1 MNNRLEKKFIYNIGD
16 ESYKYFLIS
25 GMFKETYP
33 KRVVNSIY
41 FDTDIYQDV
50 WDNING
56 FGNRKKIRIRWY
68 NELNNSPVFIEEKKK
83 IGFVTQKKIENLG
96 NFKNFSD
103 LTLFIKNEYYQ
114 KSSLFKNKK
123 INIKKALIL
132 QYERNYFELYNKK
145 LRVTVDKKLKIFQKF
160 PNKFIENDKLIIE
173 LKYSVKNSSYVNN
186 FVKNNFLD
194 NRNQKHPRFPV
205 GRLRDLVC
213 PREHPLEIR
222 LVEFRRCS
230 GY

>member
-1 MNNRLEKKFIYNIGD
+1 MKKN
-16 ESYKYFLIS
+16 KIS
-25 GMFKETYP
+25 KNWINKQ
-33 KRVVNSIY
+33 KR
-41 FDTDIYQDV
+41 DIYVRQSKLEGYRSRAVYKLQEIQTKFKVINNGMSIVDLGATPGS
-50 WDNING
+50 WSEFISRKFKNI
-56 FGNRKKIRIRWY
+56 KLVAVDLKELDKIENVTHIKGD
-68 NELNNSPVFIEEKKK
+68 FTEE
-83 IGFVTQKKIENLG
+83 ITQKKIENLG

-194 NRNQKHPRFPV
+194 NRNQKYSKYVNSFIDMNENA
-205 GRLRDLVC
+205 L
-213 PREHPLEIR
+213 I
-222 LVEFRRCS
+222 
-230 GY
+230 

>member
-194 NRNQKHPRFPV
+194 NRNQKYSKYVNSFIDMNENA
-205 GRLRDLVC
+205 L
-213 PREHPLEIR
+213 I
-222 LVEFRRCS
+222 
-230 GY
+230 

>member
-33 KRVVNSIY
+33 KRFVNSIY
-41 FDTDIYQDV
+41 FDSDIFQDV

-96 NFKNFSD
+96 NLKNFSD
-103 LTLFIKNEYYQ
+103 LTLFIKNEDYQ

-194 NRNQKHPRFPV
+194 NRNQKYSKYVNSFIDMNENA
-205 GRLRDLVC
+205 L
-213 PREHPLEIR
+213 I
-222 LVEFRRCS
+222 
-230 GY
+230 

>member
-25 GMFKETYP
+25 GMFKEAYP

-194 NRNQKHPRFPV
+194 NRNQKYSKYVNSFIDMNENA
-205 GRLRDLVC
+205 L
-213 PREHPLEIR
+213 I
-222 LVEFRRCS
+222 
-230 GY
+230 

>member
-103 LTLFIKNEYYQ
+103 LTLFIKNEDYQ
-114 KSSLFKNKK
+114 KNSLFKNKK
-123 INIKKALIL
+123 INIKKALIV

-194 NRNQKHPRFPV
+194 NRNQKYSKYVNSFIDMNENA
-205 GRLRDLVC
+205 L
-213 PREHPLEIR
+213 I
-222 LVEFRRCS
+222 
-230 GY
+230 

>member
-25 GMFKETYP
+25 GMFRETYP

-194 NRNQKHPRFPV
+194 NRNQKYSKYVNSFIDMNENA
-205 GRLRDLVC
+205 L
-213 PREHPLEIR
+213 I
-222 LVEFRRCS
+222 
-230 GY
+230 

>member
-83 IGFVTQKKIENLG
+83 IGFVTQKKIEKLG

-194 NRNQKHPRFPV
+194 NRNQKYSKYVNSFIDMNENA
-205 GRLRDLVC
+205 L
-213 PREHPLEIR
+213 I
-222 LVEFRRCS
+222 
-230 GY
+230 

>member
-33 KRVVNSIY
+33 KRFVNSIY
-41 FDTDIYQDV
+41 FDSDIFQDV

-103 LTLFIKNEYYQ
+103 LTLFIKNEDYQ

-123 INIKKALIL
+123 INIKKALIV

-194 NRNQKHPRFPV
+194 NRNQKYSKYVNSFIDMNENA
-205 GRLRDLVC
+205 L
-213 PREHPLEIR
+213 I
-222 LVEFRRCS
+222 
-230 GY
+230 